1 MAAGLN
7 EFNAAVRGWFDAV
20 EKAAED
26 AAVGLATKVFEK
38 ALAESPQYS
47 GSYTGN
53 WKLSYGSIDTSF
65 EFDPLG
71 TKGSGPIYQRGS
83 GPAQGYAHAHG
94 MKSPGGFKLGQSIF
108 VSNSTKSAN
117 EINRADFHAN
127 MFTNLAW
134 RIEEGKIQFRPVNE
148 GADHVGTK
156 SLNFVAHRF
165 QNINKAS
172 LAILRRVGV

>member
-47 GSYTGN
+47 GSYAGN

-83 GPAQGYAHAHG
+83 GPAQGYARAHG

-108 VSNSTKSAN
+108 VSNSTVSKSSDP
-117 EINRADFHAN
+117 RYSDV
-127 MFTNLAW
+127 NLAW
-134 RIEEGKIQFRPVNE
+134 QIEQGYIRFRPVNE

>member
-47 GSYTGN
+47 GSYAGN

-108 VSNSTKSAN
+108 VSNSTVSKSSDP
-117 EINRADFHAN
+117 RYSDV
-127 MFTNLAW
+127 NLAW
-134 RIEEGKIQFRPVNE
+134 QIEQGYIRFRPVNE

>member
-47 GSYTGN
+47 GSYAGN

-71 TKGSGPIYQRGS
+71 TKGGGPVYQRGS
-83 GPAQGYAHAHG
+83 GPAQGYARAHG

-108 VSNSTKSAN
+108 VSNSTVSKSSDP
-117 EINRADFHAN
+117 RYSDV
-127 MFTNLAW
+127 NLAW
-134 RIEEGKIQFRPVNE
+134 QIEQGYIRFRPVNE

>member
-47 GSYTGN
+47 GSYAAN
-53 WKLSYGSIDTSF
+53 WKMSYGSIDTSF

-83 GPAQGYAHAHG
+83 GPAQGYARAHG

-108 VSNSTKSAN
+108 VSNSTVSKSSDP
-117 EINRADFHAN
+117 RYSDV
-127 MFTNLAW
+127 NLAW
-134 RIEEGKIQFRPVNE
+134 QIEQGYIRFRPVNE
-148 GADHVGTK
+148 GADHVGAK

>member
-47 GSYTGN
+47 GSYAGN

-108 VSNSTKSAN
+108 VSNSTVSKSSDP
-117 EINRADFHAN
+117 RYSDV
-127 MFTNLAW
+127 NLAW
-134 RIEEGKIQFRPVNE
+134 QIEQGYIRFRPVNE
-148 GADHVGTK
+148 GADHVGAK

-172 LAILRRVGV
+172 RAILRRVGV

>member
-38 ALAESPQYS
+38 ALVESPQYS
-47 GSYTGN
+47 GSYAGN

-71 TKGSGPIYQRGS
+71 TKGSGPVYQRGS
-83 GPAQGYAHAHG
+83 GPAQDHARAHG

-108 VSNSTKSAN
+108 VSNSTVSKSSDP
-117 EINRADFHAN
+117 RYSDV
-127 MFTNLAW
+127 NLAW
-134 RIEEGKIQFRPVNE
+134 QIEQGYIRFRPVNE

>member
-47 GSYTGN
+47 GSYAGN

-83 GPAQGYAHAHG
+83 GPAQGYARAHG

-108 VSNSTKSAN
+108 VSNSTVSKSSDP
-117 EINRADFHAN
+117 RYSDV
-127 MFTNLAW
+127 NLAW
-134 RIEEGKIQFRPVNE
+134 QIEQGYIRFRPVNE
-148 GADHVGTK
+148 GADHVGAK

>member
-7 EFNAAVRGWFDAV
+7 ELNAAVRGWFDAV

-47 GSYTGN
+47 GSYAGN

-108 VSNSTKSAN
+108 VSNSTVSKSSDP
-117 EINRADFHAN
+117 RYSDV
-127 MFTNLAW
+127 NLAW
-134 RIEEGKIQFRPVNE
+134 QIEQGYIRFRPVNE
-148 GADHVGTK
+148 GADHVGAK